1 MQLRHA
7 LVALVVLSGCGG
19 AIAPDPG
26 SSSSATGGGAGSS
39 SSSGSNGSNGGGSS
53 SGSGS
58 SGSGSSGGTPT
69 PPNPT
74 TGARVYNIGDAAL
87 DAINVSLDADGTF
100 RFLFDECDARAT
112 ACGVW
117 TSEKDGFVLKSNP
130 NLDTNM
136 FQFFDGKNLVMATS
150 VSISLNSDKGT
161 VKVSGT
167 TGDGS
172 AFATATWNEGQVCA
186 QCGREGPS
194 AVVACTTPLA
204 VQCQ

>member
-26 SSSSATGGGAGSS
+26 SSSQST
-39 SSSGSNGSNGGGSS
+39 SGGGGSS
-53 SGSGS
+53 SSGGSSGS
-58 SGSGSSGGTPT
+58 SGSGSSSGGSSGGTTPT

-87 DAINVSLDADGTF
+87 DAVNVSLDADGTF

-117 TSEKDGFVLKSNP
+117 TSEKDGFVLRSNP

-136 FQFFDGKNLVMATS
+136 FQFFDGQKLVMATS
-150 VSISLNSDKGT
+150 VSISLNAGPGT

-186 QCGREGPS
+186 QCAGEGPS

-204 VQCQ
+204 VMCQ